1 MRILMAL
8 TAALALISCGGGDE
22 KTAPTNNQ
30 AKPMTGA
37 IAQVAGLSELQRNG
51 VFLRAIRDSGIACQ
65 EVSGSERIKLGD
77 GVMGWRAKCE
87 NGNAHLIEILNDGT
101 AKVTSRV
108 D

>member
-1 MRILMAL
+1 MRILMVL
-8 TAALALISCGGGDE
+8 AATLALISCSGDEE
-22 KTAPTNNQ
+22 KTATTNNQ
-30 AKPMTGA
+30 AAPVTNA
-37 IAQVAGLSELQRNG
+37 IAQVADLSDLQRNG

-65 EVSGSERIKLGD
+65 EVSGSERIELAN

>member
-1 MRILMAL
+1 MTL
-8 TAALALISCGGGDE
+8 TAALALISCGGDDE
-22 KTAPTNNQ
+22 KIATTDNQ
-30 AKPMTGA
+30 VTPVTGA
-37 IAQVAGLSELQRNG
+37 IAQVEGLSEMQRNG

-65 EVSGSERIKLGD
+65 EVSGSEHIKLGN
-77 GVMGWRAKCE
+77 GAMGWRAKCE

>member
-1 MRILMAL
+1 MRKLMAL
-8 TAALALISCGGGDE
+8 AAAFTLISCGGGDE
-22 KTAPTNNQ
+22 KTATSNVQ
-30 AKPMTGA
+30 ATPVTDA
-37 IAQVAGLSELQRNG
+37 IAQVASLSELQRNG

-65 EVSGSERIKLGD
+65 EVSGSERIKLGN